1 MATDKVS
8 LTLAMEREAFDDI
21 GDRLIRSYYAQRG
34 SKALFKVIR
43 EGLSNGTLEETE
55 AADLCELGEYAMERL
70 DHESEALFN
79 LATDLKS
86 VSGQTDPILHHNR
99 GPST

>member
-1 MATDKVS
+1 METTKIS
-8 LTLAMEREAFDDI
+8 LTLVMDREAFDDI
-21 GDRLIRSYYAQRG
+21 GDRLFRAYYAQRG

-43 EGLSNGTLEETE
+43 DGFSNGTLEDTE
-55 AADLCELGEYAMERL
+55 AADLCELGEYAMDRL
-70 DHESEALFN
+70 DKESEALFD